1 MKKSAIG
8 GGIAA
13 VVIIGIVVALA
24 YNPQENGDGLEIP
37 VEESPN
43 ISDSANVSEGADF
56 IIDEEGNKVYIIS
69 VGDKPDLDD

>member
-8 GGIAA
+8 GGIAV

-24 YNPQENGDGLEIP
+24 YTPQENGDGVEIP
-37 VEESPN
+37 VKEDPN
-43 ISDSANVSEGADF
+43 ISDSANVSEGAEF

-69 VGDKPDLDD
+69 VGDRPELED

>member
-8 GGIAA
+8 GGIAV
-13 VVIIGIVVALA
+13 VVIIGIVVALV
-24 YNPQENGDGLEIP
+24 YTPQENGDGLEIP

-43 ISDSANVSEGADF
+43 ISDSANVSEGAEF

-69 VGDKPDLDD
+69 VGDKPELED

>member
-8 GGIAA
+8 GGIAV

-24 YNPQENGDGLEIP
+24 YTPQDNSNEIEIP
-37 VEESPN
+37 VEKEPN
-43 ISDSANVSEGADF
+43 ISDSANVSEGAEF

-69 VGDKPDLDD
+69 VGDKPELDD